1 LSILSPAFVLGYHG
15 CEEEIAKK
23 ILSSSHH
30 LQISKN
36 EYDWLGS
43 GVYFWEGDPKRAQQ
57 WADEKALKGEIQNP
71 AIVGA
76 IIDLGN
82 CLDLSTIEGV
92 ELIKQAYEAYKNLRV
107 KAGKS
112 LHKNTDPPQSKVK
125 DKLIRRLDYAVIEQ
139 LHQML
144 KETEIEPYQTVRGV
158 FLEGDEAYPGA
169 GILERTHTQI
179 AVRDTDCIIGYFR
192 PRIT

>member
-15 CEEEIAKK
+15 CEEEIAEE
-23 ILSSSHH
+23 ILCSSKH
-30 LQISKN
+30 LKISKN

-43 GVYFWEGDPKRAQQ
+43 GVYFWEGDPKRAQE
-57 WADEKALKGEIQNP
+57 WAEEKAKKGEIKKP

-82 CLDLSTIEGV
+82 CLNLSTIGGV
-92 ELIKQAYEAYKNLRV
+92 ELIKQAYKVYENLRV
-107 KAGKS
+107 TAGQS
-112 LHKNTDPPQSKVK
+112 LHRNTDPPQSKIK

-144 KETEIEPYQTVRGV
+144 KEANIEPYQTVRGM

-179 AVRDTDCIIGYFR
+179 AVRDTSCIIGYFR